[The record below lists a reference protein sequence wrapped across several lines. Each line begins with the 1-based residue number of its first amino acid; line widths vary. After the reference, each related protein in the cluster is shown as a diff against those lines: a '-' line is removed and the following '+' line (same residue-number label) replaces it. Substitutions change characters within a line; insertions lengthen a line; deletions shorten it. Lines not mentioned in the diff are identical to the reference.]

1 MVDRIEV
8 KNNEALP
15 RAACLI
21 GAVFDGLTLLPMLI
35 TSLAAKLFGLEG
47 FLPGADYRY
56 AMNIASSLMLGWTLL
71 LFWAAWRPIER
82 RGVLGLTAI
91 IVACFM
97 LVGSGAVLSGFIPLA
112 NMVPVLVLQAGLA
125 VLFLVGYLRAGH
137 YVKTNKSCR

>member
-1 MVDRIEV
+1 MVDRIAI
-8 KNNEALP
+8 KKKQALP

-21 GAVFDGLTLLPMLI
+21 GAVFDGLALLPMLI
-35 TSLAAKLFGLEG
+35 APLTAKLVGLED

-97 LVGSGAVLSGFIPLA
+97 LAGSGAVLSGFIPLA
-112 NMVPVLVLQAGLA
+112 NMLPVLLLQAGLA
-125 VLFLVGYLRAGH
+125 VLFLVGYLRAI
-137 YVKTNKSCR
+137 N